1 MASALTGVP
10 SVKRSPSRSLS
21 VQAQRDYF
29 GAHTYE
35 RRDRP
40 RGEFFHTDWL
50 EGGAETPA

>member
-1 MASALTGVP
+1 MIIPESFLWTWFVLAALSTAYV
-10 SVKRSPSRSLS
+10 
-21 VQAQRDYF
+21 AWDNF

-50 EGGAETPA
+50 GGGTETPA